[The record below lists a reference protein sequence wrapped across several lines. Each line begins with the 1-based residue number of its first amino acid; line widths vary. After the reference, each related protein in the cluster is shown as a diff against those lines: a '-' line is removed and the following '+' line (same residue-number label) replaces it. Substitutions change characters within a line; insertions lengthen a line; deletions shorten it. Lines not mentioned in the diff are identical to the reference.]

1 MEPWPLCCVCL
12 VWMKALLSFTSALK
26 SLAMFMLGAVVM
38 CAHCGTSV
46 QCTCSVHP
54 ETVRDHLQVLPPH
67 VDAES
72 AAKEGWWKDPS
83 FILKELNI
91 NSTISSPGHD
101 ERIIMD
107 QNRRYTMKGYAY
119 SGGGRKIVRVE
130 VSFNG
135 GGSRS

>member
-1 MEPWPLCCVCL
+1 MAPLLCVPRL
-12 VWMKALLSFTSALK
+12 DESTAFLHTSALK